1 MSLNKNEKV
10 GIKNNNYA
18 YVLNI
23 PKKVCQNYGS
33 SNHLT
38 HLCQKPVN
46 NVHRF
51 NHDNFMPL
59 KQKGH
64 PFYDKF
70 DFMPCNVNFMTT

>member
-1 MSLNKNEKV
+1 MIKDETRTKTKTTKNVKVVDSEKVNKFETKNDTKKMSLNKNEKV

-38 HLCQKPVN
+38 HLC
-46 NVHRF
+46 
-51 NHDNFMPL
+51 
-59 KQKGH
+59 
-64 PFYDKF
+64 
-70 DFMPCNVNFMTT
+70 

>member
-1 MSLNKNEKV
+1 MIKDETRTKTKTTKNVKVVDSEKVNKFETKSDTKKMSLNKNEKV

-38 HLCQKPVN
+38 HLC
-46 NVHRF
+46 
-51 NHDNFMPL
+51 
-59 KQKGH
+59 
-64 PFYDKF
+64 
-70 DFMPCNVNFMTT
+70 